1 MADGNQLVSS
11 AVCKN
16 FTSTMGG
23 EEFQADV
30 MLVPLGSCEMI
41 LGVQWLSTLGP
52 ILWDF
57 DKLKMEFNQGGKPM
71 VIQGTQLGAIQ
82 WVEGKTVQHVLA
94 SCTALQI
101 FAIQVHFVAIED
113 NDITRQ
119 LTDPS
124 ITQLLD

>member
-1 MADGNQLVSS
+1 
-11 AVCKN
+11 
-16 FTSTMGG
+16 
-23 EEFQADV
+23 
-30 MLVPLGSCEMI
+30 
-41 LGVQWLSTLGP
+41 
-52 ILWDF
+52 
-57 DKLKMEFNQGGKPM
+57 M

-113 NDITRQ
+113 NDITGQ

-124 ITQLLD
+124 ITQLLDEYGDIFAKPKGLPPHSCHDHHIILKEGTPPINV